1 MDTTR
6 MMERFDDVDIES
18 LGWTLAGSALALFG
32 LTRRSLGG
40 AALALVGAG
49 LVYKG
54 IGGNMGSLLSGDGEG
69 ASEEMLDESIDQS
82 FPASDPPAWTATTSV
97 GKPS

>member
-6 MMERFDDVDIES
+6 LMEQLDDVDLER
-18 LGWTLAGSALALFG
+18 LGWTLAGGALALFG

-49 LVYKG
+49 LVYRS
-54 IGGNMGSLLSGDGEG
+54 IGGYLFSTGEQEP
-69 ASEEMLDESIDQS
+69 SEEMVDESLDQS

-97 GKPS
+97 GKP

>member
-1 MDTTR
+1 MDTTQL
-6 MMERFDDVDIES
+6 MERLDAVDIET

-49 LVYKG
+49 LVYKS
-54 IGGNMGSLLSGDGEG
+54 IGGNLGEYLFG
-69 ASEEMLDESIDQS
+69 NGEQDASDAMLDESLDQS

-97 GKPS
+97 GNP

>member
-1 MDTTR
+1 MDRTQL
-6 MMERFDDVDIES
+6 MERFDDVDIES
-18 LGWTLAGSALALFG
+18 VGWTLAGSALALFG

-54 IGGNMGSLLSGDGEG
+54 IGGSVGSLLSGDEEQ
-69 ASEEMLDESIDQS
+69 ASNDMLDESIEQS

-97 GKPS
+97 GKP

>member
-1 MDTTR
+1 MDTTQ
-6 MMERFDDVDIES
+6 MMKRFDDVDVGS

-32 LTRRSLGG
+32 LARRSVGG

-54 IGGNMGSLLSGDGEG
+54 IGGSMGSLLSGDGEQT
-69 ASEEMLDESIDQS
+69 ADEMLDESIDQS
-82 FPASDPPAWTATTSV
+82 FPASDAPAWTATTSV
-97 GKPS
+97 GKL

>member
-1 MDTTR
+1 MDTTQ

-54 IGGNMGSLLSGDGEG
+54 IGGSMGSLLSSDGEE
-69 ASEEMLDESIDQS
+69 ASDEMLDESLDQS

-97 GKPS
+97 GKP